1 LGDAKRFEAIES
13 PTTVY
18 TPKLVPCLLESLE
31 SGDVE
36 PIYMLYMLMTSL
48 SFVVVRLE
56 REKNRTQKSRSYRS
70 GPKTDRR
77 HAHRKQV
84 ERKL

>member
-31 SGDVE
+31 SGNVE
-36 PIYMLYMLMTSL
+36 PIYMLYMLITSL

-56 REKNRTQKSRSYRS
+56 QKQDAEVKELPARPKNRQKARTQKT
-70 GPKTDRR
+70 G
-77 HAHRKQV
+77 
-84 ERKL
+84 